1 MKNFLLII
9 FAVLCGGLLFLG
21 NDYWMKKTSQDSI
34 LSADATSINKTDA
47 VERMDHTD
55 ALISNWPPA
64 AQNAYKK
71 AIVKNVPFKIAI
83 VGSPAM
89 GAGEGGWS
97 EQVKN
102 EVASRFGD
110 NIRMELFETDT
121 TSIQFI
127 DSEEYK
133 YVLDFQPNLVLFEPF
148 TLVDNSNII
157 PTSQNHESIN
167 RFIEELRKLNGEVI
181 FILQP
186 PHPLEGATFY
196 PKQVQELKEFAEGKN
211 ITYLDHWAEWPQ
223 DETLSEYLEPNQ
235 EVPNEKGHS
244 IWAEYIIDYFIAE

>member
-9 FAVLCGGLLFLG
+9 FAVLCGALLFLG
-21 NDYWMKKTSQDSI
+21 NDYWMKKTSQGPILAADS
-34 LSADATSINKTDA
+34 TSINKVDA

-55 ALISNWPPA
+55 ALITNWTPA
-64 AQNAYKK
+64 AQNAYKET
-71 AIVKNVPFKIAI
+71 VTKNDTFKIAF

-97 EQVKN
+97 DQVKK
-102 EVASRFGD
+102 ETASRLGD
-110 NIRMELFETDT
+110 NVKIELFESDT
-121 TSIQFI
+121 TSIQFL

-133 YVLDFQPNLVLFEPF
+133 NVLDFKPNLVLFEPF

-167 RFIEELRKLNGEVI
+167 TFFEELRKLNGEVV

-196 PKQVQELKEFAEGKN
+196 PKQVQELKEFAEGKK
-211 ITYLDHWAEWPQ
+211 ITYLDHWAEWPA
-223 DETLSEYLEPNQ
+223 DETLSDYLVSNQ
-235 EVPNEKGHS
+235 EVPNENGHS
-244 IWAEYIIDYFIAE
+244 LWAEYMIDYFIAE